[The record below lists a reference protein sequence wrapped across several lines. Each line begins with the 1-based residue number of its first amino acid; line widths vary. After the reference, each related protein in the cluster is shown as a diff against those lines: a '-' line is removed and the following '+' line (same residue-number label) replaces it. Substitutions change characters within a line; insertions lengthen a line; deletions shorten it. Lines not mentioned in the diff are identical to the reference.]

1 MRCLIFGHAM
11 RTFPGKDAHR
21 GRNYE
26 ICVECGKTEFVG
38 FNDEMDLS
46 QYDHEPSI
54 DGPFEG
60 IA

>member
-1 MRCLIFGHAM
+1 M

-26 ICVECGKTEFVG
+26 ICVECGKTEFAG